1 MITSRLLGR
10 SAFDRNRSTQYDCNN
25 RNKSKFERRK
35 NMVVDFMEAA
45 LPWILLGLFVA
56 ISCSFIS
63 KTKKYIPINWEEQHI
78 IIEPDAQMMK
88 PL

>member
-1 MITSRLLGR
+1 MITSSLLGR
-10 SAFDRNRSTQYDCNN
+10 TAFDRNRSTQYDCNN

-63 KTKKYIPINWEEQHI
+63 KTKK
-78 IIEPDAQMMK
+78 
-88 PL
+88 